1 MIPPAKLDTQYQKV
15 GGVFR
20 TTVLIQ
26 KRLRELNRGAK
37 RMVEEQPKNPIELV
51 LAEMA
56 SERIELVT
64 DDDGNREKARAE
76 VERMPGGGGTNSV
89 DVPENI
95 STAELEN
102 RLFSGLLKKDG

>member
-76 VERMPGGGGTNSV
+76 VERMPGGGQTSV

-95 STAELEN
+95 STAELES